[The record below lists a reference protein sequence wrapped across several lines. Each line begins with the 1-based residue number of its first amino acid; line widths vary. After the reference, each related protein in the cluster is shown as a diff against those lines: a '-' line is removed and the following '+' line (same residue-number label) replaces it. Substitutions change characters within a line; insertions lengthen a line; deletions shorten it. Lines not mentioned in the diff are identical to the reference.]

1 MADEFKFR
9 GRTLKELND
18 MGDTE
23 FSMLLGSRQR
33 RSLKRGLTVQQ
44 KALVEK
50 LAKKDTVKTHARG
63 MVVLPKMVGKTIM
76 IYNGK
81 EFFKLRVAEEMIGH
95 KLGEFAPTRRK
106 VAHNA
111 PGIGATK
118 SSASVSVR

>member
-1 MADEFKFR
+1 
-9 GRTLKELND
+9 
-18 MGDTE
+18 
-23 FSMLLGSRQR
+23 MLLGARQR
-33 RSLKRGLTVQQ
+33 RTLARGFTVQE

-50 LAKKDTVKTHARG
+50 LVKKDNVKTHARS
-63 MVVLPKMVGKTIM
+63 MVILPKMVGKTIM

-81 EFFKLRVAEEMIGH
+81 EFVKVRIAEEMIGH
-95 KLGEFAPTRRK
+95 VLGEFAPTRRK

>member
-18 MGDTE
+18 MGETE

-81 EFFKLRVAEEMIGH
+81 EFFKLRIAEEMIGH

>member
-1 MADEFKFR
+1 
-9 GRTLKELND
+9 

-23 FSMLLGSRQR
+23 FRMLLGSRQR

-50 LAKKDTVKTHARG
+50 LAKKDTVKTHARS

-95 KLGEFAPTRRK
+95 KLGEFAQTRRK

>member
-1 MADEFKFR
+1 MADEFRFR
-9 GRTLKELND
+9 GRTLKELTD
-18 MGDTE
+18 MGEKE
-23 FSMLLGSRQR
+23 FSMLLGSRR
-33 RSLKRGLTVQQ
+33 RRTLARGLTAQE

-50 LAKKDTVKTHARG
+50 LAKKDNVKTHARG
-63 MVVLPKMVGKTIM
+63 MVILPKMVGKTIM

-81 EFFKLRVAEEMIGH
+81 EFAKVRIAEEMIGH
-95 KLGEFAPTRRK
+95 VLGEFAPTRRK